1 MEKITKIKY
10 FLDQIH
16 QDEIKNQIFYLY
28 GYEEGFEKVLS
39 YNYGYLPFCIN
50 EDLKITEHI
59 VPSENTTIRSN
70 IKRESTNYIV
80 IHNTGMAHPSATAK
94 GLDEYIHTTKRA
106 ASWHFS
112 VDDRE
117 AFQQIPIDEVGWH
130 AGDGRNKYPNVWLNE
145 KGFHLGGGNLCGVG
159 IESCVY
165 KGVDFNMVMRNVARL
180 TADLLIQ
187 YNLGINSIK
196 QHYDFS
202 AKNCPEVIR
211 EAKRWDEFIHLVK
224 LEYYRKT
231 ELSDVSFSFKSLNP
245 DVLDNTGAIINHP
258 GNGKEIS
265 YQVNV
270 AYDGMKEVL
279 EYKTK
284 VSRLSSGF
292 MEDTNEIY

>member
-10 FLDQIH
+10 FLDQIYKK
-16 QDEIKNQIFYLY
+16 EINNQVFYLY
-28 GYEEGFEKVLS
+28 GHEEGYEKVLS
-39 YNYGYLPFCIN
+39 YNYGYLPFCID

-59 VPSENTTIRSN
+59 VSSENTTIRSN
-70 IKRESTNYIV
+70 RKRETTNYIV

-94 GLDEYIHTTKRA
+94 GLDEYIHTTTRA

-112 VDDRE
+112 VDDKE
-117 AFQQIPIDEVGWH
+117 AFQQIPIDELGWH
-130 AGDGRNKYPNVWLNE
+130 AGDGLNKYPKIWLND

-165 KGVDFNMVMRNVARL
+165 KGVNFNKVMRNVAKL

-187 YNLGINSIK
+187 YNLGINAVK

-202 AKNCPEVIR
+202 SKNCPQVIR
-211 EAKRWDEFIHLVK
+211 EAKRWDELIHLIK

-231 ELSDVSFSFKSLNP
+231 QLKDVVFNFKSLEP
-245 DVLDNTGAIINHP
+245 EIMDDFGAIINHP
-258 GNGKEIS
+258 IKSKEIS
-265 YQVNV
+265 YQVKV
-270 AYDGMKEVL
+270 VYDDKNEVF

-292 MEDTNEIY
+292 VEDNNEIY